1 MTVAEEPP
9 RFRSGDRVRID
20 DRGES
25 LHHRVP
31 AYAKG
36 QTGVIAKVCGS
47 YEAPERIAYGFQ
59 DSPRR
64 LYRVRLQ
71 QMDLWPAYHGS
82 NVDTLDIEIFEH
94 WLEPA

>member
-1 MTVAEEPP
+1 MAQRPP
-9 RFRSGDRVRID
+9 RFRPGDRVRID
-20 DRGES
+20 DRAER

-36 QTGVIAKVCGS
+36 HTGVIAKVCGS
-47 YEAPERIAYGFQ
+47 YAAPERIAYGFQ

-71 QMDLWPAYHGS
+71 QQDLWPGYCGS
-82 NVDTLDIEIFEH
+82 RADTLDIEIFEH